1 MVAVAHICDQ
11 PSMQLAAV
19 RLFVKRIMKTMAT
32 AKTPAAAAKPAPK
45 KVAAPKPAVKAAA
58 KVPAAAK
65 VAAPAS
71 QTLTE
76 QAKDAFDQAQAK
88 ARKAADT
95 GKTKTAGA
103 MNDMAAMVEDVAKT
117 IDDRIG
123 VQYGDYARKA
133 ASAVSGVAEGLQSK
147 EVEQLMDDARDFVR
161 KRPAVAI
168 GAAAAVGFLLTRLI
182 KADDSEEA

>member
-1 MVAVAHICDQ
+1 MVAVALIGDQ
-11 PSMQLAAV
+11 PGMQLAGA
-19 RLFVKRIMKTMAT
+19 RPLVKRKRKTMAT
-32 AKTPAAAAKPAPK
+32 AKTPADAAKPAPK
-45 KVAAPKPAVKAAA
+45 RAPAKKPAA
-58 KVPAAAK
+58 KPAAAK
-65 VAAPAS
+65 VTAAAAAPS
-71 QTLTE
+71 PSLTD
-76 QAKDAFDQAQAK
+76 QAKDALNQAQAK

-95 GKTKTAGA
+95 GKATAAGA
-103 MNDMAAMVEDVAKT
+103 MTDMAAMVEDVAKT

-147 EVEQLMDDARDFVR
+147 EVEQLMDDAREFVR

-182 KADDSEEA
+182 KADDSDEA

>member
-1 MVAVAHICDQ
+1 MMALAHIGDQ
-11 PSMQLAAV
+11 PGMQLAGA
-19 RLFVKRIMKTMAT
+19 RPLVKRMIKTMAT
-32 AKTPAAAAKPAPK
+32 AKTPADAAKPAPK
-45 KVAAPKPAVKAAA
+45 RAPAKKPVAKAAAAPVVAAP
-58 KVPAAAK
+58 
-65 VAAPAS
+65 S
-71 QTLTE
+71 TSLTD
-76 QAKDAFDQAQAK
+76 QAKDAFNQAQAK

-95 GKTKTAGA
+95 GKATAAGA
-103 MNDMAAMVEDVAKT
+103 MTDMAAMVEDVAKT

-147 EVEQLMDDARDFVR
+147 EVEQLMDDAREFVR

>member
-1 MVAVAHICDQ
+1 M
-11 PSMQLAAV
+11 
-19 RLFVKRIMKTMAT
+19 KRKKKMAT
-32 AKTPAAAAKPAPK
+32 AKTPAAAPKPA
-45 KVAAPKPAVKAAA
+45 AKPAVKKAPTKKPAAKPAQSIAAA
-58 KVPAAAK
+58 PS
-65 VAAPAS
+65 PS
-71 QTLTE
+71 LTE
-76 QAKDAFDQAQAK
+76 QAKDALHQAQAK

-103 MNDMAAMVEDVAKT
+103 MNDMASMVEDVAKT
-117 IDDRIG
+117 IDDRLG
-123 VQYGDYARKA
+123 PQYGDYARKA

-147 EVEQLMDDARDFVR
+147 EVEQLMDDAREFVR